1 MSFRSIGYQQ
11 ITSLGAAVGLTV
23 PSGATHA
30 WLQAE
35 DQNVR
40 MRADADPT
48 ATVGAVL
55 RASDP
60 LIELPIDALTNMK
73 FIQVTATAKLN
84 VLYFGHT

>member
-11 ITSLGAAVGLTV
+11 ITSLGAAVGLTI

-30 WLQAE
+30 LLQAE

-48 ATVGAVL
+48 ATVGTIL
-55 RASDP
+55 RVGDIP
-60 LIELPIDALTNMK
+60 IEFPVDALTNMK